1 MKVYICTDDEQ
12 MIGARV
18 AKFLICQKS
27 NIKEEEI
34 EIINE
39 KNFNQLDIIKGRKYL
54 RNKKWTE
61 FRSDDMQRFTLL
73 RYAIPELMGY
83 KGEALVIDPDIFLV
97 RDKLDELMPMLKDNA
112 LICRAGKQKGSFATS
127 LMLLNSHKLQSWNLE
142 QIIDD
147 LINGRI
153 DYSNLINL
161 RNCDLAIG
169 SLSKSWNDFDNL
181 DRDTIFLHTTQ
192 KVTQPWRKDLPMNS
206 YIPPLFGF
214 LKRDFIYALLNKPLN
229 IGVEHPN
236 PKISKFF
243 FKSLSACISNEH
255 ITIEDLKMY
264 KKKGYVRSDIFKKI
278 DENLLQ

>member
-12 MIGARV
+12 MVGATV
-18 AKFLICQKS
+18 AKFLISQKS

-39 KNFNQLDIIKGRKYL
+39 KNFNQLDRIKGKKYL

-142 QIIDD
+142 KIIDD

-153 DYSNLINL
+153 DYSNLINFEKI
-161 RNCDLAIG
+161 NCL
-169 SLSKSWNDFDNL
+169 W
-181 DRDTIFLHTTQ
+181 
-192 KVTQPWRKDLPMNS
+192 S
-206 YIPPLFGF
+206 YS
-214 LKRDFIYALLNKPLN
+214 
-229 IGVEHPN
+229 H
-236 PKISKFF
+236 
-243 FKSLSACISNEH
+243 
-255 ITIEDLKMY
+255 
-264 KKKGYVRSDIFKKI
+264 
-278 DENLLQ
+278 